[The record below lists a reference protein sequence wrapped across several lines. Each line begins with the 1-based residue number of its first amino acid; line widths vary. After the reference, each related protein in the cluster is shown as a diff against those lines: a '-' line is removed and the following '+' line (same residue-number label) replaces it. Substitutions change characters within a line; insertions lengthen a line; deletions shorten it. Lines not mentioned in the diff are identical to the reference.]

1 MSRQDYENDDQRFM
15 ALGQPFQEN
24 EIEWRIQQ
32 GGFSQNGEPWAK
44 VLAYVDSRAIQTRL
58 DDTFGP
64 ANWMNEIR
72 PIEMAGKV
80 AFIQRLSIRL
90 QDGNWITK
98 EDGAPTT
105 DVEAW
110 KGGISD
116 ALKRAAVLFGIG
128 RYLYDLGTSWAVFV
142 ESKSKARY
150 NSAIKDKSGKVE
162 FRAWNPPELP
172 REFLPSTAK
181 VQTPKRPPDKEPV
194 DEQPR
199 QEQPKRQSDDQIA
212 QDKQKVKFTNQ
223 ELKAATE
230 KEVSNAVAYHLSRLQ
245 MDKES
250 SQNFSKTA
258 FNKPSYTALS
268 SDQKRHML
276 DVLQSAP
283 SSDELMKAAA
293 AMKKARLNAKAK
305 DGARK

>member
-1 MSRQDYENDDQRFM
+1 MRTDYENDDQRFL

-32 GGFSQNGEPWAK
+32 GGFGGNGEPWAK
-44 VLAYVDSRAIQTRL
+44 VLAYVDSRAIQMRL

-90 QDGNWITK
+90 QDGTWITK

-142 ESKSKARY
+142 ESKAKARY
-150 NSAIKDKSGKVE
+150 NSPIKDKSGKVE
-162 FRAWNPPELP
+162 YRAWNPPQLP
-172 REFLPSTAK
+172 QEFLPSTAK
-181 VQTPKRPPDKEPV
+181 VQTPKSPPVERAESEEPRR
-194 DEQPR
+194 DE
-199 QEQPKRQSDDQIA
+199 PKRQNDEQTIQSR
-212 QDKQKVKFTNQ
+212 QKTKFTAQ
-223 ELKAATE
+223 ELKAATD
-230 KEVSNAVAYHLSRLQ
+230 KEISNAVAYHLSRLQ

-250 SQNFSKTA
+250 SQKFSKIA

-268 SDQKRHML
+268 NDQKRHML

-283 SSDELMKAAA
+283 SGDELMKAAA
-293 AMKKARLNAKAK
+293 AMKQARLKAK
-305 DGARK
+305 DGGRK